1 MTSCYFPTKRQNNNF
16 IDDDTT
22 WVHNSITEGVIL
34 KYFKD
39 EKRIWVKAKRAI
51 LCLWNQLFLFHVET
65 EPTEKETSLFSPC
78 EQFARILGLSP
89 IVSHQNCCIPLAL
102 NISMIWKWEE
112 NVWDFMATTGPRW
125 AGLRGNPHSWCVVC
139 TMQAWECSSWS
150 KIEPWACF
158 IYPDHL
164 NHYLFLSVAVFY
176 RLRRSLFAQ
185 LTALPFVLSCF
196 SYIHMKCFGSSR
208 VHRVQRLVLQKNIC
222 ISLVFKRKVNKI
234 KQDEK
239 SWGEMLA
246 PP

>member
-1 MTSCYFPTKRQNNNF
+1 
-16 IDDDTT
+16 
-22 WVHNSITEGVIL
+22 
-34 KYFKD
+34 
-39 EKRIWVKAKRAI
+39 
-51 LCLWNQLFLFHVET
+51 
-65 EPTEKETSLFSPC
+65 
-78 EQFARILGLSP
+78 
-89 IVSHQNCCIPLAL
+89 
-102 NISMIWKWEE
+102 
-112 NVWDFMATTGPRW
+112 MATTGPRW

-139 TMQAWECSSWS
+139 TTQAWECSSWS

-246 PP
+246 PPWPMGVLPSPSVVARISPVLPQTWWMTPFCPHFSSLRRQMEQK